1 MQTEF
6 FRLEIL
12 TPVHIGTGDEL
23 DPMNYL
29 MQEEAD
35 GPTCH
40 VVNTNAW
47 AAEYPDPDDLCC
59 RFSGENVPQIRKFLA
74 DNLDPGIYGIRRIA
88 VSDRQIYKE
97 YLSKRD
103 DQRTSNQ
110 LRLSPQMSSNGQSPI
125 IPGSS
130 LKGALRTAVIDWL
143 DREQHLGLKQN
154 QNEYLKKLE
163 RALGPITDN
172 AFKQLKISDVEGW
185 SDSTVLVEAL
195 EIRRKEGKT
204 TTPKSKC
211 EGLPSRALGSAGTAT
226 LYGKFSLG
234 TPGQKIDGRLT
245 LPGGKSWSWPE
256 LCRLVNA
263 YLLPRLDA
271 ELDKFYRQPQ
281 FAKALPVVQLLR
293 QELNSAGEGQMY
305 LRVGHYSQVEFVT
318 VRDNQPLTR
327 KGKQGT
333 PLPHGTTRTLANGL
347 FPFGWVR
354 ITPCPED
361 EYRRGVA
368 EREAANRQA
377 TEGRLD
383 RRAEIVRAKQ
393 QKIAEQEEKERL
405 AREAAD
411 AEAARQA
418 ELDAMSPV
426 DRQLYL
432 LSRGELHEHQ
442 VVELFNGLGDM
453 NETEREKVAGA
464 IKELWVAAGKW
475 AKKECSKKQWEKVLK
490 LKDFLGEP

>member
-29 MQEEAD
+29 MREEST

-47 AAEYPDPDDLCC
+47 AAEYPDPDDLCA
-59 RFSGENVPQIRKFLA
+59 RFSGGNVPQMRKFLA
-74 DNLDPGIYGIRRIA
+74 DHLDPEIYGIRRIA
-88 VSDRQIYKE
+88 TDKQIFQE

-110 LRLSPQMSSNGQSPI
+110 LRLSPQMSSNGLSPI

-154 QNEYLKKLE
+154 QNDYIKKLE
-163 RALGPITDN
+163 RVLGPITDN

-185 SDSTVLVEAL
+185 SNSTILVEAL

-211 EGLPSRALGSAGTAT
+211 EGLPSRALGSGAGAT

-234 TPGQKIDGRLT
+234 TPGQKTNGRLT

-256 LCRLVNA
+256 LCSLVNA

-271 ELDKFYRQPQ
+271 EIDKFYRQPH
-281 FAKALPVVQLLR
+281 FAKALPEVQRLR
-293 QELNSAGEGQMY
+293 QELASATEGQMY
-305 LRVGHYSQVEFVT
+305 LRVGHYSQIEFVT

-327 KGKQGT
+327 KGKDGT
-333 PLPHGTTRTLANGL
+333 YLPHGSTRTLANGL
-347 FPFGWVR
+347 YPFGWLR
-354 ITPCPED
+354 ITPCTVD
-361 EYRRGVA
+361 EYRQGFA
-368 EREAANRQA
+368 LREAANRQA
-377 TEGRLD
+377 AESRLA
-383 RRAEIVRAKQ
+383 RRAEISMEKQ
-393 QKIAEQEEKERL
+393 RKIAEKVEKEKL
-405 AREAAD
+405 AQEAAEV
-411 AEAARQA
+411 EARRQA
-418 ELDAMSPV
+418 ELEAMSPV
-426 DRQLYL
+426 DRQLHQ
-432 LSRGELHEHQ
+432 LSSGKLNEHQ
-442 VVELFNGLGDM
+442 VIELFNSLAGLE
-453 NETEREKVAGA
+453 ETDRLKAARA
-464 IKELWVAAGKW
+464 IKELWVATGKW
-475 AKKECSKKQWEKVLK
+475 TKKECSKKQWEKVQQLQGY
-490 LKDFLGEP
+490 LGEA